1 MGWQVRADMPGT
13 LVTSALQRTLLAQRH
28 APGLTVRSDRGG
40 QYVGNVYRVLL
51 RDAKAQISHRRRG
64 KCDGNAQ
71 AESRWSRL
79 RTEGPEARDWPVFTD
94 LADAQASVATYFD
107 YHNHKRHHSSIDYL
121 KPYHFYQQ

>member
-1 MGWQVRADMPGT
+1 MPGT

-79 RTEGPEARDWPVFTD
+79 RIEGPEARDWPVFTD

-121 KPYHFYQQ
+121 KPYHFH